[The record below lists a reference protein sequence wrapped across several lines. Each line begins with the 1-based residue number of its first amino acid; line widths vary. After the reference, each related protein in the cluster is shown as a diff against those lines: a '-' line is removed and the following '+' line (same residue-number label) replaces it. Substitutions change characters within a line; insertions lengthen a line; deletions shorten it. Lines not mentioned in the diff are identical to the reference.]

1 VTTRIERKRM
11 FVLAHLSDPHI
22 GPLPRPRLADLAS
35 KRMVGYVNWLR
46 GRSRA
51 HRLDTLD
58 ALTRDLAAQ
67 AHDHTAVTGDLVNIA
82 LPAEFATA
90 QAWLDRLG
98 SPADVTFVPGN
109 HDAYVRAALPYWDKH
124 WEAFMQGDEE
134 AARDPQA
141 LVARFPFVRRR
152 GSVAFVGLSSAVPTA
167 PLSAAGRLGREQI
180 ARAAEILRRLA
191 DEGLF
196 RVVLIHHPLRHRWA
210 SPHKR
215 LIDAAAFRRA
225 LALAGAEL
233 VLHGHDH
240 RHALVWLDGPGHPIP
255 VVGIPSASAGP
266 NGRHDEPA
274 GYNLYSIA
282 GGPGAWTC
290 EVISRGFRR
299 GATSVG
305 ETGRYTLSIG
315 GAGLARQ

>member
-1 VTTRIERKRM
+1 M

-67 AHDHTAVTGDLVNIA
+67 APDHTAVTGDLVNIA

-124 WEAFMQGDEE
+124 WEAFMQSDE
-134 AARDPQA
+134 AARDPQV

-152 GSVAFVGLSSAVPTA
+152 GSVAFVGLSSAVPTL

-180 ARAAEILRRLA
+180 AHAAEILRRLA

-196 RVVLIHHPLRHRWA
+196 RIVLIHHPLRRKWT

-215 LIDAAAFRRA
+215 LIDAAPFRRA
-225 LALAGAEL
+225 LAQAGAEL

-240 RHALVWLDGPGHPIP
+240 RHALVWLEGPGHAIP
-255 VVGIPSASAGP
+255 AIGIPSASAVPSG
-266 NGRHDEPA
+266 HDEPA
-274 GYNLYSIA
+274 SYNLYSID
-282 GGPGAWTC
+282 GGPGAWSC
-290 EVISRGFRR
+290 EVVARGFHR
-299 GATSVG
+299 GDASVG

-315 GAGLARQ
+315 GQA

>member
-1 VTTRIERKRM
+1 M

-22 GPLPRPRLADLAS
+22 GPLPRPRLAELAS

-51 HRLDTLD
+51 HRLETLD

-109 HDAYVRAALPYWDKH
+109 HDAYVRGALPYWDKH
-124 WEAFMQGDEE
+124 WEAFMQGDAE
-134 AARDPQA
+134 AARDPSA
-141 LVARFPFVRRR
+141 RVARFPFVRRR
-152 GSVAFVGLSSAVPTA
+152 GPVALIGLSSAVPTA
-167 PLSAAGRLGREQI
+167 PLSASGRLGHEQI
-180 ARAAEILRRLA
+180 ERAADLLRQLR

-215 LIDAAAFRRA
+215 LIDARPFRRA
-225 LALAGAEL
+225 LAQAGADL

-240 RHALVWLDGPGHPIP
+240 RNALVWLEGPGHPVP
-255 VVGIPSASAGP
+255 VVGIPSASAVP
-266 NGRHDEPA
+266 NGHDEPA
-274 GYNLYSIA
+274 GYNLYRID
-282 GGPGAWTC
+282 GGPGRWTC
-290 EVISRGFRR
+290 EAVSRGFRR
-299 GATSVG
+299 DGTGAATGVA
-305 ETGRYTLSIG
+305 ETRRQTL
-315 GAGLARQ
+315 ALTDRP